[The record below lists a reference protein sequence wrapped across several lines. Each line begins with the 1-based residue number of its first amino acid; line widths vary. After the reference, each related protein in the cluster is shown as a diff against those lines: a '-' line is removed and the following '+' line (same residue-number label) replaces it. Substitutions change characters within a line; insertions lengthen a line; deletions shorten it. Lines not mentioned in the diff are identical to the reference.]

1 MPCGNVSSHHLLTL
15 WKAQE
20 MTARERLLP
29 ALFGVVIFVAL
40 GREVDHQFWTAWWFY
55 VGLGIVV
62 AVVFVEP
69 FYGRAQ
75 DAIVAAVGG
84 VGAWASADRGPVEGL
99 WIAYLVFCVVL
110 LMCGGY
116 AALASEGETR
126 SAQVAKVAANHA
138 SKMFGRAASV
148 GGAALTIQVVAL
160 ARRAD
165 NNYIDLAFATGL
177 LLVCITPNWGK
188 ALRVAAGR
196 GEDISTAVAATGPR
210 LLLVQSKGSWRRGE
224 RVLVRGSMGSAAAW
238 VVGAFPSRSGRQ
250 VELALEKDI
259 DEVCAQTTSTVT
271 LERASKPGSELIG
284 LAGPGSTDIRVS
296 FSPMVD
302 LRVGE
307 SIQLGA
313 GQGMALYQVTSL
325 GLDRE
330 TRGSASAVL
339 PHAAALLVGRPEAG
353 SVVTRPRL
361 PQPHEPLLRAQLAP
375 QSVPT
380 EYTRLGVLRGTE
392 IEIGVNHEISHTGHF
407 AVLGMSGMGKTTAA
421 LAVCRA
427 LSTTSS
433 VIALDTTGEY
443 RNRQGI
449 PVHTPGSPPD
459 PGFWVHEPTGEPSA
473 AAKTYIETTMNAANA
488 EYVAG
493 TPSRRVLLL
502 EEAHGFVP
510 EGNISTFAQ
519 RDATAESTRFIMQAR
534 KFELRFVMVSQ
545 RTAVVSK
552 SALSQCENYVVLRTT
567 DETSLTYLEA
577 VMGREAREV
586 MPRLQ
591 RFEAVCMGPAFNADG
606 PVIIALD
613 PPP

>member
-1 MPCGNVSSHHLLTL
+1 
-15 WKAQE
+15 

-29 ALFGVVIFVAL
+29 ALIGVLLFVGL
-40 GREVDHQFWTAWWFY
+40 GSEVDHHFWTAWWFY
-55 VGLGIVV
+55 VGLGVAV

-75 DAIVAAVGG
+75 DAVVAAVGG
-84 VGAWASADRGPVEGL
+84 VGAWASAERAPVADL
-99 WIAYLVFCVVL
+99 WTAYLVFCAAL
-110 LMCGGY
+110 LVCGGY
-116 AALASEGETR
+116 AALASEGATR
-126 SAQVAKVAANHA
+126 ALQVTKLAANHT
-138 SKMFGRAASV
+138 SKMFGRAAAV
-148 GGAALTIQVVAL
+148 GGGALTIQVVAL
-160 ARRAD
+160 ARQGDR
-165 NNYIDLAFATGL
+165 NYVDLAFATGL
-177 LLVCITPNWGK
+177 LLVCVTPNWGK
-188 ALRVAAGR
+188 ALRIASGR
-196 GEDISTAVAATGPR
+196 EQDLSTAVAATGPR
-210 LLLVQSKGSWRRGE
+210 LLLVQSTGQWQRGQ
-224 RVLVRGSMGSAAAW
+224 RVLVRGSLGSAAAW
-238 VVGAFPSRSGRQ
+238 VVGAFPGRYGRQ
-250 VELALEKDI
+250 VELALETEV
-259 DEVCAQTTSTVT
+259 DEVC
-271 LERASKPGSELIG
+271 ERASSNVILELASEPGIGLIG
-284 LAGPGSTDIRVS
+284 LAGPGSTDTRIS

-313 GQGMALYQVTSL
+313 GQDTALYQVTNL

-330 TRGSASAVL
+330 TRGTASAVL
-339 PHAAALLVGRPEAG
+339 PHASAILVGRPEAG
-353 SVVTRPRL
+353 YVITTPRL
-361 PQPHEPLLRAQLAP
+361 PHPHEPLVRAQLAP
-375 QSVPT
+375 QQVPAG
-380 EYTRLGVLRGTE
+380 YTRMGVLRGTD
-392 IEIGVNHEISHTGHF
+392 IEIGVNHEVSHTGHF

-427 LSTTSS
+427 LSMTSC

-443 RNRQGI
+443 RSRQGI
-449 PVHTPGSPPD
+449 AVHTPGSPPD
-459 PGFWVHEPTGEPSA
+459 PGFWVHEPTGEPST
-473 AAKTYIETTMNAANA
+473 AAKTYIETTMTAAHG
-488 EYVAG
+488 EYVSG

-586 MPRLQ
+586 MPRL
-591 RFEAVCMGPAFNADG
+591 RRYEAVCMGPAFNADG
-606 PVIIALD
+606 PVIVALD